1 MEMHIKYIGE
11 KSNPLALLTGKI
23 YKYIIFQ
30 KLPRKKL
37 IEIVRDKPQFNESEG
52 KWIYFDSELQLVVV
66 QNKSTED
73 IISVVRRKKPKK
85 IWQNV

>member
-1 MEMHIKYIGE
+1 M
-11 KSNPLALLTGKI
+11 
-23 YKYIIFQ
+23 
-30 KLPRKKL
+30 

-52 KWIYFDSELQLVVV
+52 KWIYFDSELQLVVI